1 MPHRADARGMQP
13 RVTNED
19 GDEDLVFILG
29 WGNRHEHENVDW
41 LVGQFADAG
50 YRVHALQIPVF
61 PGDFH
66 ADYVAPVRSYVADLD
81 EFRLAGHSTGGL
93 IAAYLDGAETT
104 TYLSPWW
111 DFPPESKGALFSL
124 VSKLGLDA
132 KFIPSGVDDRRAIG
146 ELATDRQLAD
156 VPETVS
162 PRFIREASRGH
173 EDRPAIDDHAVVFC
187 SLRDE
192 VVSVRAIGE
201 GADADQIQ
209 VYEGGHE
216 LFSSRRRDEYVDELL
231 AAVDGGLDAV

>member
-1 MPHRADARGMQP
+1 MQP

-19 GDEDLVFILG
+19 GESDLVFVLG
-29 WGNRHEHENVDW
+29 WGNRHDHENVDW
-41 LVGQFADAG
+41 LVGRFADAG
-50 YRVHALQIPVF
+50 YRVHTLQIPVF
-61 PGDFH
+61 PDDFE
-66 ADYVAPVRSYVADLD
+66 ADYVEPVRSYVADLD
-81 EFRLAGHSTGGL
+81 DYRLAGHSTGGL

-124 VSKLGLDA
+124 VAKLGLGT
-132 KFIPSGVDDRRAIG
+132 KIIPSGVDDRRAIG
-146 ELATDRQLAD
+146 ELTTDRQLAD
-156 VPETVS
+156 IPEKVS

-173 EDRPAIDDHAVVFC
+173 RNRPAIDDDAVVFC

-201 GADADQIQ
+201 AADADQVR

-216 LFSSRRRDEYVDELL
+216 LFSSRRRDEYVEDVL
-231 AAVDGGLDAV
+231 AAVDRGLDAV

>member
-1 MPHRADARGMQP
+1 MQSQ
-13 RVTNED
+13 VTNED
-19 GDEDLVFILG
+19 GASDLVFVLG

-41 LVGQFADAG
+41 MVRQFADAG
-50 YRVHALQIPVF
+50 YRVHTLQIPVF
-61 PGDFH
+61 PDDFG
-66 ADYVAPVRSYVADLD
+66 ADYLGPVRSYCADLD

-124 VSKLGLDA
+124 VGKLGLDA
-132 KFIPSGVDDRRAIG
+132 KFIPSGVGDRRAIG
-146 ELATDRQLAD
+146 ELTTDRQLAD
-156 VPETVS
+156 IPEKVS
-162 PRFIREASRGH
+162 PRFVREASRGH
-173 EDRPAIDDHAVVFC
+173 RNRPEIDDDAVVFC
-187 SLRDE
+187 SLRDQ

-201 GADADQIQ
+201 AVDADQVR

-216 LFSSRRRDEYVDELL
+216 LFSSRRRDEYVEQLL

>member
-1 MPHRADARGMQP
+1 MQP
-13 RVTNED
+13 RVTNEN
-19 GDEDLVFILG
+19 GDADLVFVLG

-61 PGDFH
+61 PDDFY
-66 ADYVAPVRSYVADLD
+66 ADYVEPVRSYVADLD

-93 IAAYLDGAETT
+93 IAAFLDGAETT

-132 KFIPSGVDDRRAIG
+132 RFIPSGVDDRRAIG
-146 ELATDRQLAD
+146 ELTTDRQLAAI
-156 VPETVS
+156 PAKVS
-162 PRFIREASRGH
+162 PRFVREARRGH
-173 EDRPAIDDHAVVFC
+173 RDRPAIDEDAVVFC
-187 SLRDE
+187 SLRDQ

-201 GADADQIQ
+201 AADADQIRI
-209 VYEGGHE
+209 YEGGHE
-216 LFSSRRRDEYVDELL
+216 LFSSRRRDAYVDAVLRS
-231 AAVDGGLDAV
+231 VDGGLDAV

>member
-1 MPHRADARGMQP
+1 MQP

-19 GDEDLVFILG
+19 GDDDLVLVLG

-61 PGDFH
+61 PGDYD
-66 ADYVAPVRSYVADLD
+66 ADYVEPVRSYVADLD

-111 DFPPESKGALFSL
+111 DFPPESKGPLFSL
-124 VSKLGLDA
+124 VAKLGFDA
-132 KFIPSGVDDRRAIG
+132 KLIPSGVDDRRAIG
-146 ELATDRQLAD
+146 ELTTDRQLRD
-156 VPETVS
+156 IPEKVS
-162 PRFIREASRGH
+162 PRFVREASYGH
-173 EDRPAIDDHAVVFC
+173 RNRPAIDDDAVVFC
-187 SLRDE
+187 SLRDQ

-201 GADADQIQ
+201 TADADQVR

-216 LFSSRRRDEYVDELL
+216 LFSSRRRDEYVGGVL
-231 AAVDGGLDAV
+231 AAADGGLDAV

>member
-1 MPHRADARGMQP
+1 MQA

-19 GDEDLVFILG
+19 GSSDLVFVLG

-61 PGDFH
+61 PDDFD
-66 ADYVAPVRSYVADLD
+66 ADYVEPVRSYCADLG

-93 IAAYLDGAETT
+93 IAAYIEGAETT

-124 VSKLGLDA
+124 VAKLGVGA
-132 KFIPSGVDDRRAIG
+132 KLVPSGVDDRRAIG
-146 ELATDRQLAD
+146 ELTTDRQLSAI
-156 VPETVS
+156 PGKVS
-162 PRFIREASRGH
+162 PRFVREASRGH
-173 EDRPAIDDHAVVFC
+173 RNRPEVDADAVVFC
-187 SLRDE
+187 SLRDQ

-201 GADADQIQ
+201 AADADQVR

-216 LFSSRRRDEYVDELL
+216 LFSSRRRDEYVEQLL